1 MPGKVLLLSST
12 YIFIPKP
19 NCLRLLI
26 QETWAALFL
35 LAARDGSSNAARMPM
50 IAITTSNSI
59 KVKAEAIVQ
68 YLLTFLFMPRT
79 MIAFLEGQLSFYT
92 CPPDNA
98 RAFSKALCEREH
110 LNFWKG
116 RNREAHEGIRV
127 TNARCAKRFPD
138 TSRPRRL
145 GYHRDTTAGPIGL
158 LPSPPP
164 KWPEI
169 VRLLPGSGDSRSK
182 RARAILSILA
192 HGEMCF

>member
-26 QETWAALFL
+26 QEAWAALFL

-98 RAFSKALCEREH
+98 RAFSKALCET
-110 LNFWKG
+110 LVF
-116 RNREAHEGIRV
+116 
-127 TNARCAKRFPD
+127 
-138 TSRPRRL
+138 PRR
-145 GYHRDTTAGPIGL
+145 RSAMKTNL
-158 LPSPPP
+158 LARS
-164 KWPEI
+164 
-169 VRLLPGSGDSRSK
+169 RLIPDATPLPNLLLQYNCLLIFYPG
-182 RARAILSILA
+182 
-192 HGEMCF
+192 CN